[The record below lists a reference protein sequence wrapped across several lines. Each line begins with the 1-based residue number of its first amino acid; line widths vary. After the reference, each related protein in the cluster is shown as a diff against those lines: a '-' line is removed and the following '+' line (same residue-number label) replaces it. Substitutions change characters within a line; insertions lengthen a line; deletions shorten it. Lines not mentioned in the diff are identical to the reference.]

1 MSVLRNLPTLNVLI
15 ALCTALLVAAIWTSR
30 SSAVASANT
39 ESNASNYSSDASDAD
54 DLSEGDLLIAEAI
67 KRLEQAPSVVAQIKH
82 ESHMFGQLLVGDG
95 LYQQLNHPDGVMT
108 RLELSVQT
116 DNEVTTLRHIS
127 NGQFL
132 YMQEQQGNEQRVRRV
147 DLRTVRRNQ
156 SSTMSGKL
164 ASHSREVAPAAP
176 PTSMTHSIAIGGL
189 PRLLAELQKNFTFR
203 KPQAI
208 SFQDVPVWAVA
219 GEWKADRL
227 QLLLPSEKGLTRSDG
242 TVNREKIPAYIPD
255 RVFVLIGRDRLFPY
269 RLEYRKDS
277 MSVNVAKPVALS
289 ASGSDALLTMDLY
302 RVHIGKHPDLEIR
315 EFWYQHDDHQKL
327 EDYTSRFIKSLR

>member
-1 MSVLRNLPTLNVLI
+1 MLRNLPTLNIVV
-15 ALCTALLVAAIWTSR
+15 ALGTALLIAAFWTSR
-30 SSAVASANT
+30 STAVASATT
-39 ESNASNYSSDASDAD
+39 EPNAADYSSGANVVGNV
-54 DLSEGDLLIAEAI
+54 SEGDLLIADAI

-95 LYQQLNHPDGVMT
+95 MYQQLNHPDGVMT

-156 SSTMSGKL
+156 SRSTSGKL
-164 ASHSREVAPAAP
+164 ASHSSEAVSTMP

-219 GEWKADRL
+219 GEWKPERL
-227 QLLLPSEKGLTRSDG
+227 RLLLPAEKGIIRSDG
-242 TVNREKIPAYIPD
+242 TVNGEKIPAYIPD
-255 RVFVLIGRDRLFPY
+255 RVFVLLGREGLFPY

-277 MSVNVAKPVALS
+277 MLVNVAKPVALS